1 MVAVLNEFR
10 RRRQRGRVRVG
21 DGSPLPEWRVWHVLS
36 RSLFFL
42 DLPGPDGRREVVAV
56 DVRHLRDNSSSKRP
70 AALYRDGVQVAE
82 ANLPAAFPVP
92 GGVVEVA
99 TTTYGLKRI
108 HHVTDG
114 GAEQVL
120 TPHPRSPE
128 GLRARF
134 GRRWPRL
141 SALVG
146 AVSIAVL
153 LVGLAVTLAL
163 VAEKVTAVP
172 EIAAAVGV
180 FTSPVRL
187 GGWAAVAA
195 PVAGALA
202 AVERSL
208 ALRSHWLLRGGA

>member
-1 MVAVLNEFR
+1 MLNEFR
-10 RRRQRGRVRVG
+10 RRRQRGRVRPG
-21 DGSPLPEWRVWHVLS
+21 DGSPLPAWRVWHVLS
-36 RSLFFL
+36 RSLFSL
-42 DLPGPDGRREVVAV
+42 DLPGPDGRPEVYAV
-56 DVRHLRDNSSSKRP
+56 DVRHLRDSSSSKRP
-70 AALYRDGVQVAE
+70 AALYRDGVQVAA

-99 TTTYGLKRI
+99 TTTYGLERI
-108 HHVTDG
+108 HLVTDD

-134 GRRWPRL
+134 EQRCPRA

-146 AVSIAVL
+146 AVSVAVL
-153 LVGLAVTLAL
+153 LVGLAATLAV
-163 VAEKVTAVP
+163 VAEKLTRVPDVAAV
-172 EIAAAVGV
+172 VGV
-180 FTSPVRL
+180 FTSPVPL
-187 GGWAAVAA
+187 GGWVAVAA
-195 PVAGALA
+195 PVVGALA